1 MPYVTN
7 EGAEIHY
14 HLEQEI
20 SGPPLATDRP
30 VMILSHGFMMDT
42 TCWYKHGY
50 VQELKKNFDLL
61 IVDARGHGLSSKPHT
76 PAEYEDKTM
85 ARDVLAVMDDADVK
99 TASFFGFSMGGRTG
113 LELAYIEPRRFNFF
127 VIASATPGP
136 RTEVGIKSDIRRI
149 KSFSQ
154 GKVAVASFM
163 DRIGAE
169 MDPYRKEAIENLG
182 AKVEIVGKNSD
193 EADLFAK
200 QLSKEKNI
208 TLIHPFDDEDI
219 IIGQGT
225 VGLEMLKEFPE
236 VDTVIIP
243 TSGGGLISGI
253 AQAIKLQKPDT
264 KVIAVSMERGPS
276 MYESLKKG
284 EPVDVDE
291 IETLADCLGGS
302 IGLDNKFTFNIV
314 KQYVDDFVLVSEE
327 KIAEGIRMNFM
338 EHKIVSEGAAA
349 TSVMVVKDKLTS
361 HLGKNII
368 CLICGGNIDSELF
381 NKVLSNAHP

>member
-1 MPYVTN
+1 MITLQQIKDAHKRILPYVNYTPLVHSQHLSKN
-7 EGAEIHY
+7 SNVKLKLENFQITGSFKLRGAVNKLLSLSEKEK
-14 HLEQEI
+14 EQ
-20 SGPPLATDRP
+20 G
-30 VMILSHGFMMDT
+30 
-42 TCWYKHGY
+42 
-50 VQELKKNFDLL
+50 
-61 IVDARGHGLSSKPHT
+61 
-76 PAEYEDKTM
+76 
-85 ARDVLAVMDDADVK
+85 
-99 TASFFGFSMGGRTG
+99 
-113 LELAYIEPRRFNFF
+113 
-127 VIASATPGP
+127 VIAVSTGNHGKGVAYASK
-136 RTEVGIKSDIRRI
+136 VLGIQSTIYM
-149 KSFSQ
+149 SSM
-154 GKVAVASFM
+154 V
-163 DRIGAE
+163 
-169 MDPYRKEAIENLG
+169 PNYRKEAIENLG

-253 AQAIKLQKPDT
+253 AQAIKLQKPAT

-327 KIAEGIRMNFM
+327 KIAEGIRMNFL

-361 HLGKNII
+361 YLGKNII